1 MRSGRVGVQDP
12 LLETKD
18 EMEPTSK
25 SFRAILPIL
34 NDTQLSELRQWAATN
49 YAAAVVLTEY
59 ECVVLLATRE
69 RSKTKEAFMRS
80 VRRTMRLL
88 NIDTGALKRRWLA
101 LTTDRAVGAEA
112 TEWSQGRAQMGVAM
126 PTVDTTPADRPA
138 KPPSNECEEKVM
150 FLHGTAGKSSH
161 DGSTLLVTKA

>member
-49 YAAAVVLTEY
+49 CAAAVVLTEY

-88 NIDTGALKRRWLA
+88 NIDTGALKRR
-101 LTTDRAVGAEA
+101 
-112 TEWSQGRAQMGVAM
+112 
-126 PTVDTTPADRPA
+126 
-138 KPPSNECEEKVM
+138 
-150 FLHGTAGKSSH
+150 
-161 DGSTLLVTKA
+161 